1 MDVSESAETTQ
12 RHTYDLLAAFGDI
25 GGLYEILYLSL
36 SGLVYGFSDITIKSK
51 LAKHLFSEL
60 QPSENDSDISVQS
73 QIGEHP

>member
-1 MDVSESAETTQ
+1 
-12 RHTYDLLAAFGDI
+12 LLAAFGDI

-60 QPSENDSDISVQS
+60 QPSENDSDISV
-73 QIGEHP
+73 